1 MHLSSNW
8 DISHIEL
15 RHFEH
20 LQKSLKRY
28 INEESICNEINSHD
42 FHTQKINKRK
52 DLKNDF
58 IPSILSL
65 ALSLPLLEEIK
76 KGIFFY
82 FSSLPSH
89 STQHQGE
96 LRTVERIRRNEYIW
110 GGKKKSQTINPSP
123 CEWKKIKTRR
133 YISRDVYSIQLKSEE
148 WR

>member
-58 IPSILSL
+58 IPNILSL

-110 GGKKKSQTINPSP
+110 GGKKESDNQSISMRVKENKNSEI
-123 CEWKKIKTRR
+123 
-133 YISRDVYSIQLKSEE
+133 YIERCV
-148 WR
+148 